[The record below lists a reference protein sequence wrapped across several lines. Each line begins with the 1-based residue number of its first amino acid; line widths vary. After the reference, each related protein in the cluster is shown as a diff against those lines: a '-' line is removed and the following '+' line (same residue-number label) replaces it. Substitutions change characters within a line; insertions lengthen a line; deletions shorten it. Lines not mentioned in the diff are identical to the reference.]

1 MLRRLFDKQKSP
13 RNLPRKSTASE
24 PAALKTRVAPVESEN
39 SSNGALLKDACVS
52 AESFR
57 FMAARMENGTKK
69 EMRPWPGHTGLLYT
83 RVNAFQRS
91 PFSSASF
98 HSKGFGDVGGR
109 IRLGLSRFIS
119 PICPLGRRSDG
130 SCEDLISWFMF
141 ADFKFSVSDF
151 PKRKGVFDHG
161 K

>member
-24 PAALKTRVAPVESEN
+24 PAALKTRTAPVESEN
-39 SSNGALLKDACVS
+39 SSSGALLKYACVPTE
-52 AESFR
+52 AFR
-57 FMAARMENGTKK
+57 FMAARMGNGTKK
-69 EMRPWPGHTGLLYT
+69 EMRPWPGHAGLLYT

-91 PFSSASF
+91 AFSGASS
-98 HSKGFGDVGGR
+98 HSKGFGDMDGR

-119 PICPLGRRSDG
+119 PICPLARRSDG
-130 SCEDLISWFMF
+130 SYKDLLSWFTF

-151 PKRKGVFDHG
+151 PKWKGVFDHG